1 MNVLPNQAPA
11 AHAMQD
17 PPRPA
22 PQTTQEISR
31 PVVPPN
37 QPAAMS
43 EQKSR
48 PDEHRAL
55 RDSGS
60 RTDHR
65 PTASAARENPGSS
78 HGSDG
83 GGPPEGDPDRPQTKS
98 GSLGSVV
105 DVFA

>member
-22 PQTTQEISR
+22 PPTTQEISR
-31 PVVPPN
+31 PVVAPN
-37 QPAAMS
+37 QPAATN
-43 EQKSR
+43 QQAR

-55 RDSGS
+55 REDGS
-60 RTDHR
+60 RTDQR
-65 PTASAARENPGSS
+65 RTATAARETPGPS
-78 HGSDG
+78 HGDEAG
-83 GGPPEGDPDRPQTKS
+83 EGDQDRPQARS
-98 GSLGSVV
+98 GSLGSLV

>member
-11 AHAMQD
+11 AHAMPD

-22 PQTTQEISR
+22 PQMTQEISR

-37 QPAAMS
+37 QPAAMN
-43 EQKSR
+43 EQEAR
-48 PDEHRAL
+48 PGEHRAL
-55 RDSGS
+55 REEGS
-60 RTDHR
+60 RTDHQQ
-65 PTASAARENPGSS
+65 TASGARENPGSLHRS
-78 HGSDG
+78 DDG
-83 GGPPEGDPDRPQTKS
+83 GPSEVDPDRPQVKS

>member
-1 MNVLPNQAPA
+1 MNLLPNQAPA
-11 AHAMQD
+11 AHATQD

-37 QPAAMS
+37 QPAAMN
-43 EQKSR
+43 EQEAR
-48 PDEHRAL
+48 PDERRAL
-55 RDSGS
+55 REDGN
-60 RTDHR
+60 R
-65 PTASAARENPGSS
+65 TASAARENPGSS
-78 HGSDG
+78 HRSDDG
-83 GGPPEGDPDRPQTKS
+83 GPSAVDPDRPQTKS